1 MYRGLDK
8 IVVTVPS
15 VHPVAVRCG
24 FLAGSAADG
33 HGNPASFNARAI
45 RATEMPGQAL
55 GEYPPHHGRGV
66 RVRFEAVVDDR
77 GSIPEAEGP
86 TVYRTPWSIGYVEHA
101 CSQGLL
107 PFAAIRNQAGN
118 YVIPSAQSVAAD
130 AAWKPGITPADFS
143 VVNQPGAAS
152 YRSAAT
158 AGRWPAP
165 TGASE

>member
-1 MYRGLDK
+1 
-8 IVVTVPS
+8 
-15 VHPVAVRCG
+15 
-24 FLAGSAADG
+24 
-33 HGNPASFNARAI
+33 
-45 RATEMPGQAL
+45 
-55 GEYPPHHGRGV
+55 
-66 RVRFEAVVDDR
+66 
-77 GSIPEAEGP
+77 
-86 TVYRTPWSIGYVEHA
+86 VYRTTWSIGYVEHA

-158 AGRWPAP
+158 AGRWLHPPGRANDSG
-165 TGASE
+165 TEGYGASRADVVTGMMLP

>member
-1 MYRGLDK
+1 
-8 IVVTVPS
+8 
-15 VHPVAVRCG
+15 
-24 FLAGSAADG
+24 
-33 HGNPASFNARAI
+33 
-45 RATEMPGQAL
+45 
-55 GEYPPHHGRGV
+55 
-66 RVRFEAVVDDR
+66 
-77 GSIPEAEGP
+77 
-86 TVYRTPWSIGYVEHA
+86 VYRTTWSIGYVEHA
-101 CSQGLL
+101 CSQALL

-165 TGASE
+165 TRASE